1 MNVLQIM
8 ADLGN
13 SRLKWARLE
22 EDGRLAPSIAL
33 PLDDPSAW
41 EKAWNEWHRNVQE
54 GSRWAIASVNPP
66 VAGRL
71 AAFLRGHGTGQI
83 TWFENAVDVP
93 IAMDVEGAGTGGAD
107 RALAV
112 LAALRH
118 MPVGRPGLVV
128 SCGTAITIERIT
140 ASGVWQGGVIA
151 PGLFLN
157 ARALHMFT
165 AQLPLV
171 RPNPSAPF
179 WGRGTMHSLEAGV
192 FWGTVGALREL
203 LARQTFDCGKSPWI
217 VWTGGDASVLAAAV
231 SGGDSCV
238 VPDLVLWGLAQ
249 AAFGWRIP
257 GGG

>member
-1 MNVLQIM
+1 MNVLRIV

-13 SRLKWARLE
+13 SRLKWARME
-22 EDGRLAPSIAL
+22 VDGRLAPSIAL
-33 PLDDPSAW
+33 PLDDPTAW
-41 EKAWNEWHRNVQE
+41 DTAWNEWHRNEHE

-71 AAFLRGHGTGQI
+71 AAFLRDRGVGQVS
-83 TWFENAVDVP
+83 WFENASDVP

-118 MPVGRPGLVV
+118 MPGGQPGLVV

-171 RPNPSAPF
+171 RPDQSAPP
-179 WGRGTMHSLEAGV
+179 WGRGTIASLEAGV
-192 FWGTVGALREL
+192 FWGTVGSLREL
-203 LARQTFDCGKSPWI
+203 LARQTFDRGASPWI
-217 VWTGGDASVLAAAV
+217 VWTGGDAERLASVV
-231 SGGDSCV
+231 SGADAWIL
-238 VPDLVLWGLAQ
+238 PDLVLLGLAT
-249 AAFGWRIP
+249 ATL
-257 GGG
+257 

>member
-1 MNVLQIM
+1 MNVLRIM

-13 SRLKWARLE
+13 SRLKWARME

-41 EKAWNEWHRNVQE
+41 DEAWNEWHRNEHE
-54 GSRWAIASVNPP
+54 GSHWAIASVNPP
-66 VAGRL
+66 VAARL
-71 AAFLRGHGTGQI
+71 ATFLRDRGVDQVS
-83 TWFENAVDVP
+83 WFKNASDVP

-118 MPVGRPGLVV
+118 MPGGLPGLVV

-140 ASGVWQGGVIA
+140 ASRVWQGGVIA

-157 ARALHMFT
+157 ARALHMLT

-171 RPNPSAPF
+171 RPDQSAPS
-179 WGRGTMHSLEAGV
+179 WGRGTMASLEAGV
-192 FWGTVGALREL
+192 FWGTVGSLKEL
-203 LARQTFDCGKSPWI
+203 LTRQTFAESESPWI
-217 VWTGGDASVLAAAV
+217 IWTGGDAERLASAV
-231 SGGDSCV
+231 CGEDARIIS
-238 VPDLVLWGLAQ
+238 DLVLLGLAT
-249 AAFGWRIP
+249 AAF
-257 GGG
+257 